1 MPLASCWRPS
11 SSWLAP
17 LPVTASCA
25 RFEGDD
31 DEQRHSRAGA
41 SDQDLGQDADAL
53 AALRDGLRRYFSAL
67 GPEEGIAFDSLLAEG
82 GL

>member
-1 MPLASCWRPS
+1 MSNDTPVPALA
-11 SSWLAP
+11 
-17 LPVTASCA
+17 
-25 RFEGDD
+25 
-31 DEQRHSRAGA
+31 
-41 SDQDLGQDADAL
+41 DQDLGQDADAL